1 MFTATTNYVCTVGLS
16 YGSVAALG
24 GGKKAAVV
32 IWFRKCDYEL
42 NHAITA
48 EMTVFSLGI
57 ENTTHSTS
65 LQVLKA

>member
-1 MFTATTNYVCTVGLS
+1 MFTAAAICICTVGLS
-16 YGSVAALG
+16 YRSVKASG
-24 GGKKAAVV
+24 GRKKVAVV

-65 LQVLKA
+65 LQV